1 MPQTT
6 WQDQTPVRK
15 KTAEALGSMCSTG
28 AAAVPTATSTTAAAT
43 ALLATQQPEAP
54 NTCHHATQA
63 QHQPQPDKLHTQP
76 YPQTSHRRLI
86 THAHTQHELR
96 PVIKSSAAHNSN
108 SNLSRQVCSTHI
120 NANIALFKLHP
131 KGLPNKQTQPGKG
144 HTWHRTQ

>member
-63 QHQPQPDKLHTQP
+63 QHQPQPEKLHTQL

-120 NANIALFKLHP
+120 NANNALFKLQP
-131 KGLPNKQTQPGKG
+131 KGATKQTNTAREGS
-144 HTWHRTQ
+144 HLA